1 MSNKQLNDFMPG
13 GNMTDNKKNF
23 IGMNIEQIKQEM
35 IKIGEKPFRS
45 KQIYLWIY
53 SKGAKSIDDMTDLS
67 KSLREKLNRDY
78 CVSRPYIT
86 NHQVS
91 KDGTQKWLLKY
102 KDGNEAEMVFIPE
115 YDRGTLCVSSQVGCT
130 LTCKFCHTGTQKLVR
145 NLEISE
151 ITGQVIIARDMLEG
165 WQLNGQKRNLTNI
178 VFMGMGEPLYNT
190 DNVISSLKILTDES
204 GIAISKRKITV
215 STSGVAD
222 QIERLG
228 SETNASLAISLHA
241 PDDETRTKIMP
252 INKKYSLD
260 ILMDICRKYP
270 EISNTNRITWEY
282 VMLKGVND
290 TNEHAKLLAKL
301 IKGIPSKVN
310 LIPFNPWDNS
320 PYECSEPEQIQNFA
334 KILLK
339 NKIPAPIRK
348 TRGEDIM
355 AACGQLKS
363 ESERI
368 GKWQK
373 K

>member
-1 MSNKQLNDFMPG
+1 MKNK
-13 GNMTDNKKNF
+13 T
-23 IGMNIEQIKQEM
+23 
-35 IKIGEKPFRS
+35 IKIYDSTLRDGA
-45 KQIYLWIY
+45 QT
-53 SKGAKSIDDMTDLS
+53 KGVSFSIDD
-67 KSLREKLNRDY
+67 KLR
-78 CVSRPYIT
+78 I
-86 NHQVS
+86 
-91 KDGTQKWLLKY
+91 
-102 KDGNEAEMVFIPE
+102 
-115 YDRGTLCVSSQVGCT
+115 
-130 LTCKFCHTGTQKLVR
+130 
-145 NLEISE
+145 
-151 ITGQVIIARDMLEG
+151 
-165 WQLNGQKRNLTNI
+165 
-178 VFMGMGEPLYNT
+178 
-190 DNVISSLKILTDES
+190 
-204 GIAISKRKITV
+204 
-215 STSGVAD
+215 
-222 QIERLG
+222 
-228 SETNASLAISLHA
+228 
-241 PDDETRTKIMP
+241 
-252 INKKYSLD
+252 LD

>member
-1 MSNKQLNDFMPG
+1 MTDTLNDFLPG
-13 GNMTDNKKNF
+13 GDKTDKRTNL
-23 IGMNIEQIKQEM
+23 IGMDMDALKTAMESV
-35 IKIGEKPFRS
+35 GEKSFRA
-45 KQIYLWIY
+45 KQIYSWLY
-53 SKGAKSIDDMTDLS
+53 SKGAKAIDDMTDLS
-67 KSLREKLNRDY
+67 KPLRERLNEIY
-78 CVSRPYIT
+78 VVGRPVVT
-86 NHQVS
+86 SHQKSV
-91 KDGTQKWLLKY
+91 DGTQKWLLKFF
-102 KDGNEAEMVFIPE
+102 DGNEAEMVFIPE
-115 YDRGTLCVSSQVGCT
+115 TDRGTLCVSSQVGCT

-145 NLEISE
+145 NLEVSE
-151 ITGQVIIARDMLEG
+151 IVAQVIIARDMVEG
-165 WQLNGQKRNLTNI
+165 WQLNGEKRTLSNI

-190 DNVISSLKILTDES
+190 DNVIDALKILTDKS

-222 QIERLG
+222 QLERLAV
-228 SETNASLAISLHA
+228 ETNASLAISLHA
-241 PDDETRTKIMP
+241 PDDETRTQIMP
-252 INKKYSLD
+252 INKKYNLET
-260 ILMDICRKYP
+260 LMDICRKYP
-270 EISNTNRITWEY
+270 NLSNTNRITWEY

-290 TNEHAKLLAKL
+290 TNEHAQKLAKL

-320 PYECSEPEQIQNFA
+320 PYECSDADQIENFA
-334 KILLK
+334 QVLLS

-363 ESERI
+363 ESQRI